1 MIMIQDASQTRRRM
15 SRLNGRESKST
26 KGTANWNMTR
36 VSPMNPQPP
45 FNLRRYQVI
54 SFGKFP
60 AQIMSHCEKEK
71 YAQTM
76 VKVSIYLPR
85 SCTKTG
91 FSNYDIGL

>member
-1 MIMIQDASQTRRRM
+1 MNIIQTASQASRRI

-26 KGTANWNMTR
+26 KGTTNWNITR
-36 VSPMNPQPP
+36 VSPTNPQPP

-54 SFGKFP
+54 SSGKFP

-76 VKVSIYLPR
+76 VKVSIHLPW
-85 SCTKTG
+85 SCTKSG
-91 FSNYDIGL
+91 FSNSDIGL